1 MILWLSSISAVQE
14 PSSDPSMLW
23 VRVIAFLGIL
33 GAGAYF
39 LTQYNRKIRV
49 KASNPTD
56 SRLFIAD
63 TRAIG
68 NKQYLVVAQYG
79 EDKHLLGVS
88 SNSINHL
95 AKIDETRTD
104 SKPLTGKIE
113 SQS

>member
-1 MILWLSSISAVQE
+1 
-14 PSSDPSMLW
+14 MLW

-49 KASNPTD
+49 KTSSPND

-95 AKIDETRTD
+95 AKIEETTPD
-104 SKPLTGKIE
+104 SKLLSGAVEPK
-113 SQS
+113 S